1 MRLNIFIA
9 KSGYTSRRKADCL
22 IKDGKVSVAGRI
34 VCEPF
39 FKVNE
44 KDVEVKINSEPDYK
58 APFTVIIQGK
68 SYKVELGRIDR
79 RSSFPVRVNE
89 IPFNVQFKMPERKV
103 ARTLTPSATAL
114 APRSSRKVA
123 EEGEILAPMA
133 GKIVS
138 VKVKKDDRVKLGD
151 ILCTLEAMK
160 MENEITATKSGL
172 IEEVNVSEGL
182 AVNEGDVLMRIK

>member
-1 MRLNIFIA
+1 MREHEI
-9 KSGYTSRRKADCL
+9 L
-22 IKDGKVSVAGRI
+22 IDGKSYKIKLEACTVEVPFSV
-34 VCEPF
+34 
-39 FKVNE
+39 KVNE

-114 APRSSRKVA
+114 APRPSRKVA

>member
-1 MRLNIFIA
+1 MREHEI
-9 KSGYTSRRKADCL
+9 L
-22 IKDGKVSVAGRI
+22 IDGKSFKIKLETCTVEVPFSV
-34 VCEPF
+34 
-39 FKVNE
+39 KVNE
-44 KDVEVKINSEPDYK
+44 KDVEVKINGEPDYK

-114 APRSSRKVA
+114 APRPSRKVA

-138 VKVKKDDRVKLGD
+138 VKVKKSDRVRLGD